1 MNLSLKHDFPNPIGI
16 VLLVIYIVKM
26 QSIEMD
32 FPNTI
37 MVFNHLSLQHNFR
50 FMAISIGGSSSPILK
65 LFAFVEVRGGFSRHV
80 GL

>member
-32 FPNTI
+32 YPITFKTHRLGFKPEPMCKI
-37 MVFNHLSLQHNFR
+37 PPLKGDK
-50 FMAISIGGSSSPILK
+50 GG
-65 LFAFVEVRGGFSRHV
+65 
-80 GL
+80 